1 MYQPDD
7 NERKYDQVQPV
18 AAKIHQRTSDQILFG
33 MVLRV
38 VALIVDG
45 DDRCR
50 GLSGTDSQK
59 IFQTPIPWPAREG
72 AAMNVIVFDDASNER
87 QDAG

>member
-1 MYQPDD
+1 
-7 NERKYDQVQPV
+7 
-18 AAKIHQRTSDQILFG
+18 
-33 MVLRV
+33 LRV

-45 DDRCR
+45 DDRGR

-59 IFQTPIPWPAREG
+59 IFQTPIPWPACEG
-72 AAMNVIVFDDASNER
+72 ATMNVIVFDDASNEG